1 MRQRGA
7 SPLRTPAGLTIPLRT
22 AKPLPMNPLFQFCPR
37 CGAQSLQPD
46 QSQCIECLEC
56 RFLFFRNPTVAVAG
70 IVANPDGGV
79 LLIRRAKN
87 PAKDKLAFPGGF
99 VDIDETVESAL
110 AREIREEVDLRVLQF
125 RFLTSHPNRYEYR
138 DIIYP
143 VLDLFFVCETETLD
157 ATGQKEEV
165 TSLEWVAPENVE
177 PDSLAFDSMR
187 HAWACYLS
195 GVADKCGNRSI

>member
-1 MRQRGA
+1 MQ
-7 SPLRTPAGLTIPLRT
+7 T
-22 AKPLPMNPLFQFCPR
+22 ATPLPMNPLFQFCPR

-46 QSQCIECLEC
+46 QSQCIQCMAC

-70 IVANPDGGV
+70 IVANPQGDV

-110 AREIREEVDLRVLQF
+110 AREIREEVALTVKQF

-143 VLDLFFVCETETLD
+143 VLDLFFICETETLD

-165 TSLEWVAPENVE
+165 TSLEWVAPKNVE

-187 HAWACYLS
+187 HAWARYLS
-195 GVADKCGNRSI
+195 GFAEACRNPPV